1 MGIKLRK
8 LSQENIQ
15 EAINLES
22 LHHSPKT
29 VRNIHGLIS
38 AVLGQ
43 YRPDMRLTTVLP
55 KKVRP
60 DLYIPSDGEIQRLM
74 EYVTGDG
81 NGTSCAVG
89 SVWPHA
95 PRGNC
100 SADHGQ
106 HIREPGACVPEYGT

>member
-43 YRPDMRLTTVLP
+43 YRPDMRLYDCT
-55 KKVRP
+55 
-60 DLYIPSDGEIQRLM
+60 
-74 EYVTGDG
+74 
-81 NGTSCAVG
+81 A
-89 SVWPHA
+89 
-95 PRGNC
+95 
-100 SADHGQ
+100 
-106 HIREPGACVPEYGT
+106 